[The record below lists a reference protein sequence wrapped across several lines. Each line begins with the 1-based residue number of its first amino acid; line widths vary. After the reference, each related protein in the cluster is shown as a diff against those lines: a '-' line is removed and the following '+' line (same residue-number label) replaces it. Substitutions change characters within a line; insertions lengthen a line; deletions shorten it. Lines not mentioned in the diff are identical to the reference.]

1 MHDNKIPPRNEL
13 LTEKELAE
21 LWGIGL
27 STLQH
32 WRCATGG
39 NVGPRYYK
47 LGFRVF
53 YHVDDIAQYA
63 KERFFQSTNERV
75 INSEANDGK

>member
-27 STLQH
+27 STIQH
-32 WRCATGG
+32 WRCAA
-39 NVGPRYYK
+39 K
-47 LGFRVF
+47 LDPDFTRLDF
-53 YHVDDIAQYA
+53 AFSI
-63 KERFFQSTNERV
+63 
-75 INSEANDGK
+75 I